1 MATNDDGNPMAKL
14 LVVLIL
20 LLLAFVFALFNVGI
34 SIAYGL
40 RQLAWAGMTTGWFW
54 AITLIIS
61 LGLYI
66 GLYAL
71 VISGKEST
79 GEAEETGDEEE
90 EEDEQPAWMMAG
102 IVYAVLNFG
111 LLIFQVIFY
120 FLGAAGWLG
129 DMFMTA
135 YPFLQDSPLFN

>member
-1 MATNDDGNPMAKL
+1 MASNDDGNPLTKL
-14 LVVLIL
+14 LIVLIL
-20 LLLAFVFALFNVGI
+20 LLLALVFAIFNVGI
-34 SIAYGL
+34 SAAYGL
-40 RQLAWAGMTTGWFW
+40 QQLAWSGMTTGWFW

-71 VISGKEST
+71 VISGKQST
-79 GEAEETGDEEE
+79 GEAEETDDEEE

-102 IVYAVLNFG
+102 ITYLVLNFG
-111 LLIFQVIFY
+111 LLLLQVVLY